1 MAFFVALSYFFRFC
15 ALFFRGF
22 SLPLSTSL
30 LGREASFIMV
40 LQNDK
45 AMKNRMCGLLVAFFT
60 GILLYGQASYAYV
73 LATEEEVAAGG
84 EFIFASHA
92 DLTEAYVAKGFSS
105 SGTYIE
111 TTQKTEEYGLIKL
124 GAKRT
129 TGYQIMSLGGISVG
143 HTVAKGAGSISPNG
157 TKTLWKTSL
166 SPTSRIGLF
175 RVANE
180 EYATKNSRRLQF
192 YKNSETDVR
201 VANYTVNPETPGY
214 FDGDIYI
221 FKRVEGTPV
230 TVSASGYATL
240 YREEAFQ
247 MPAGL
252 TGGIITGKESVAD
265 AESEATYT
273 LNYDWRYTPGTVVP
287 GGAALII
294 KGEAGKYVLAPA
306 ESAEAAPADNLLHGT
321 VDENGMTHCG
331 GDAEY
336 YYYKLAY
343 GNDGTTLGFWWG
355 VEGGGPFACAA
366 GKAYLA
372 IPRALAASVRGFSLP
387 ETVSG
392 MPCISSNARQ
402 TQVYDLSG
410 RALPVRGDG
419 TLPQLPRGIYIVG
432 GKKVW
437 VK

>member
-1 MAFFVALSYFFRFC
+1 
-15 ALFFRGF
+15 
-22 SLPLSTSL
+22 
-30 LGREASFIMV
+30 MV

-105 SGTYIE
+105 SKTYIE
-111 TTQKTEEYGLIKL
+111 I
-124 GAKRT
+124 
-129 TGYQIMSLGGISVG
+129 
-143 HTVAKGAGSISPNG
+143 
-157 TKTLWKTSL
+157 TKTLEDAGLITISVASGGYYNIRINGTIVGAIENMTDKSKSNL
-166 SPTSRIGLF
+166 VPTSDYPLWQITARDTLGLF
-175 RVANE
+175 RIVNK
-180 EYATKNSRRLQF
+180 EYLDKSAHPRRLQF
-192 YKNSETDVR
+192 YAYSTEER
-201 VANYTVNPETPGY
+201 LANYMAIPGTSNY
-214 FDGDIYI
+214 HKGDIYI

-273 LNYDWRYTPGTVVP
+273 LTYDWRYTPGTVVP
-287 GGAALII
+287 GGAALIL
-294 KGEAGKYVLAPA
+294 KGEEGKYVLALA

-321 VDENGMTHCG
+321 VDENGMTHC

-402 TQVYDLSG
+402 TPVYDLSG
-410 RALPVRGDG
+410 RALPVRGNG